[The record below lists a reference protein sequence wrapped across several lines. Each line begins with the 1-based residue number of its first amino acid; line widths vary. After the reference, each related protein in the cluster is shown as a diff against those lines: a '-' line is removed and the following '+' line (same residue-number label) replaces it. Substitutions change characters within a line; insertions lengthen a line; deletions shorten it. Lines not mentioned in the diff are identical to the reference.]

1 MFEWKLNVISAHM
14 DKAIAFQKNKTTV
27 DHVKESLDTY
37 RSWFLYDWTNK
48 LIKNVKQTQKELDM

>member
-1 MFEWKLNVISAHM
+1 MKTKCYICAHGQSNCIS
-14 DKAIAFQKNKTTV
+14 KNKTTV
-27 DHVKESLDTY
+27 DHVKEALDTY